1 MTFYTCFIGVINT
14 KYLQEISSV
23 VCLPSWDK
31 KREDKFI
38 NMFLDPQGSSGSKG
52 IVLVDKTLDW

>member
-23 VCLPSWDK
+23 VCLLSWDK

-38 NMFLDPQGSSGSKG
+38 NMFLIHRDQVVAKE
-52 IVLVDKTLDW
+52 